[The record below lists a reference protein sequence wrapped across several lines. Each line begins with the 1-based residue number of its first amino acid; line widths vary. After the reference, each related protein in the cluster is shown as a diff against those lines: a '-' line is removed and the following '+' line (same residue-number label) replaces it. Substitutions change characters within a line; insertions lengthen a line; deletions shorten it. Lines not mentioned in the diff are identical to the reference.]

1 MTVNET
7 KVRIESELQKIK
19 EGFGNASDYVSC
31 SVQISEN
38 EIDGAPTD
46 ITYIFGSLA
55 IGKPGAGE
63 DEKLYLPLDA
73 ELDDDDNVDEAQFE
87 KNLGDFVK
95 IVEPIRARL
104 CAAENLDTEV
114 EAIIAE
120 FDKNVEQKY
129 NEEIERLNRIAKKN
143 LITAGLAA
151 ALMLVIATIIM
162 VIDKLA

>member
-7 KVRIESELQKIK
+7 KVRIEAELAKIV
-19 EGFGNASDYVSC
+19 EGFGKASDYVSC

-55 IGKPGAGE
+55 IGKPGASE
-63 DEKLYLPLDA
+63 DDKLYLPLDA

-87 KNLGDFVK
+87 KNLADFCK
-95 IVEPIRARL
+95 IVEPIQARL
-104 CAAENLDTEV
+104 RSADDLDAEVD
-114 EAIIAE
+114 AIIAE
-120 FDKNVEQKY
+120 FDKKVEEKY
-129 NEEIERLNRIAKKN
+129 HEEIERLNRITKKN
-143 LITAGLAA
+143 LMTAGIAA

>member
-7 KVRIESELQKIK
+7 KIRIEAELEKIV
-19 EGFGNASDYVSC
+19 ESFGKAADYVSH

-55 IGKPGAGE
+55 IGKPGASE

-73 ELDDDDNVDEAQFE
+73 ELDDDDIVDEAQFE
-87 KNLGDFVK
+87 KNLAEFIK

-104 CAAENLDTEV
+104 CAAEDLDAEV
-114 EAIIAE
+114 DAIIAE

>member
-7 KVRIESELQKIK
+7 KVRIESELAKIA
-19 EGFGNASDYVSC
+19 ESFGKASDYVSY

-38 EIDGAPTD
+38 EIEGATTD

-55 IGKPGAGE
+55 IGKPGANE

-87 KNLGDFVK
+87 KNLKAFTK

-104 CAAENLDTEV
+104 CATENLDSEV
-114 EAIIAE
+114 DAIIAE

-143 LITAGLAA
+143 LITAGIAA
-151 ALMLVIATIIM
+151 ALMLVIATVIL